1 VAPRIFVERQCS
13 GPRIFV
19 ERASGTDWIYV
30 ERAQKI
36 PRMDV
41 FCVLLFA
48 SLYSATDAGM
58 TPGRA
63 MRGTNEMEM
72 RGMGGRNK
80 GMMEMMG
87 RGRKG
92 MNKNGEPQTYPQGI
106 GMGGGIEGP
115 AGREREKPPSLQGM
129 LDHLD
134 VLDHLQTSGKVQSES
149 MKTLVGLVTHQILD
163 RVSCIT
169 NCVNNNEN
177 NNEHTCHEQSCLIQ
191 YHPDVNS
198 EGNPTLCA
206 SSIVIVAETERAVG
220 RVHFAVK
227 TWKVPPMDGMVP
239 TQQYETIDDKF
250 KYRTRS
256 TEGKEIESE
265 AAVCHQFHNRTCPEH
280 PPPVPVNSG
289 DTLYV
294 TVVSLDDAHRLR
306 NLPPQSY
313 RVVVVGSESGSSCE
327 HGGRTLG
334 ASGLRN
340 RRPRKRHRRKKSKRE
355 LEVLRA
361 KFLENREKLQRHR
374 HDPFAHQ
381 HHD

>member
-1 VAPRIFVERQCS
+1 
-13 GPRIFV
+13 
-19 ERASGTDWIYV
+19 
-30 ERAQKI
+30 
-36 PRMDV
+36 MNV

-58 TPGRA
+58 TPRA
-63 MRGTNEMEM
+63 MRGSNEMIM
-72 RGMGGRNK
+72 RGMAGRIDG

-87 RGRKG
+87 GRRKG
-92 MNKNGEPQTYPQGI
+92 MNKNGPQTYPEGI
-106 GMGGGIEGP
+106 GMGGGLGGGT
-115 AGREREKPPSLQGM
+115 AGHEREKPPTLQGM

-134 VLDHLQTSGKVQSES
+134 VLDHLQTSDKVQSES

-198 EGNPTLCA
+198 EGESTLCA

-239 TQQYETIDDKF
+239 IQYYETLEDKF

-256 TEGKEIESE
+256 PEGKEIESE
-265 AAVCHQFHNRTCPEH
+265 ALVCHQFHNATCPEH

-313 RVVVVGSESGSSCE
+313 RVVVVGSESGNSCE